1 MGGVEWDL
9 ADLYAGPEDPRL
21 EGDLAEALRLAE
33 GLDPQDL
40 LDPKGAEALFRRYE
54 EALEKA
60 YRPLNYASLYFA
72 TRTQDPV
79 AKALLDRVRN
89 RYTEVR
95 NRLLP
100 LEVALRKLPE
110 EAFQALL
117 DHPGLADLR
126 HFLERQR
133 AYAPHTLS
141 EREEELLNL
150 KGLVGRSAWSQFY
163 TEYTGRFRFRVGEKE
178 LTEMEVRALRR
189 DPDPK
194 VRREAHRELYGKL
207 LAEAPTLGAV
217 FNAVYLDY
225 LQDLR
230 LRGYRH
236 PLEPV
241 ALRDEVEVK
250 DIEALLEATRA
261 HYGLVEAYYRWKARR
276 LGGEKVPSPD
286 LLAPLTRE
294 KPQVPFEEAKAL
306 VLEAFRRFSPEVE
319 RIAREFFEKHWIDAY
334 PRPGK
339 RGGAFCS
346 GGLPSTHPYVLLNH
360 TDDLDAAHTLAHELG
375 HGVHFYLARKQRLLN
390 FGASTPLAET
400 ASVFAEILLD
410 DLLLERLSQEEK
422 TLLLAERVEDAVNT
436 LFRQVMYT
444 FFERRSLEARKEA
457 ALSPEAFHR
466 IWQEEQEGLYGEAV
480 AWTELDQAA
489 WAGIPHFVHY
499 RFYTYSYAL
508 GYLVVLALYGKYRE
522 EGEAFVPKYLGIL
535 EAGESASPK
544 EILARAGVD
553 LGSEAFFRYG
563 FGVLE
568 SWLKALP

>member
-1 MGGVEWDL
+1 MGGMEWDL
-9 ADLYAGPEDPRL
+9 SDLYAGPEDPAL
-21 EGDLAEALRLAE
+21 EADLAEAFRLASDLNPE
-33 GLDPQDL
+33 GL
-40 LDPKGAEALFRRYE
+40 LDSQGAESLFRRYE
-54 EALEKA
+54 MALEKA
-60 YRPLNYASLYFA
+60 YKPLNYASLYFA
-72 TRTQDPV
+72 TRTQDPS

-100 LEVALRKLPE
+100 LEVALRRLSE

-117 DHPGLADLR
+117 NHPGLADLR
-126 HFLERQR
+126 HFLQRQR

-163 TEYTGRFRFRVGEKE
+163 TEYTGRFRFRVGERE

-189 DPDPK
+189 DPDPG

-207 LAEAPTLGAV
+207 LAEAPTLSAV

-225 LQDLR
+225 IQDLR
-230 LRGYRH
+230 LRNFAH

-241 ALRDEVEVK
+241 ALRDEVGVK
-250 DIEALLEATRA
+250 DIEALLEATQA
-261 HYGLVEAYYRWKARR
+261 HYPLVEAYYRWKARR
-276 LGGEKVPSPD
+276 LGQEKVPSPD
-286 LLAPLTRE
+286 LLAPLGE
-294 KPQVPFEEAKAL
+294 KPKIPFAEAKDL
-306 VLEAFRRFSPEVE
+306 VLTAFRRFSPEVAG
-319 RIAREFFEKHWIDAY
+319 IAQEFFAKRWIDVY

-410 DLLLERLSQEEK
+410 DLLLERLSGEER
-422 TLLLAERVEDAVNT
+422 TLLLAERVEDAINT

-444 FFERRSLEARKEA
+444 LFERRSLEARQEA
-457 ALSPEAFHR
+457 ALSPEAFHG
-466 IWQEEQEGLYGEAV
+466 IWQEEQARLYGDAV

-508 GYLVVLALYGKYRE
+508 GYLVVLALYGKYQE
-522 EGEAFVPKYLGIL
+522 EGRAFVPKYLGIL
-535 EAGESASPK
+535 EAGEGQSPQ
-544 EILARAGVD
+544 EILAKAGVD
-553 LGSEAFFRYG
+553 LASEAFFRYG

>member
-1 MGGVEWDL
+1 MEWDL
-9 ADLYAGPEDPRL
+9 SDLYLSPEDPNL
-21 EGDLAEALRLAE
+21 ERDLAEALNLASS
-33 GLDPQDL
+33 
-40 LDPKGAEALFRRYE
+40 LDPKDLLHPSRAEGLFRRYE

-60 YRPLNYASLYFA
+60 YKPLNYASLYFA

-95 NRLLP
+95 NRLVP

-117 DHPGLADLR
+117 EHPGLADLR
-126 HFLERQR
+126 HFLQRQR

-163 TEYTGRFRFRVGEKE
+163 TEYTGRFRFRVGERE

-207 LAEAPTLGAV
+207 MAEAPTLSAV
-217 FNAVYLDY
+217 FNAVFLDY

-261 HYGLVEAYYRWKARR
+261 HYRLVEAYYRWKARR
-276 LGGEKVPSPD
+276 LGLEKTPSPD
-286 LLAPLTRE
+286 LLAPLAKE
-294 KPQVPFEEAKAL
+294 KPKVPFEEAQDL
-306 VLEAFRRFSPEVE
+306 VLTAFHRFSPEVG
-319 RIAREFFEKHWIDAY
+319 RIAREFFEKRWIDAY

-410 DLLLERLSQEEK
+410 DLLLERLSPEER
-422 TLLLAERVEDAVNT
+422 TLLLAERVEDAIGT

-444 FFERRSLEARKEA
+444 FFERRSLEARREA
-457 ALSPEAFHR
+457 ALSPEAFHG
-466 IWQEEQEGLYGEAV
+466 IWQEEQGRLYGDAV
-480 AWTELDQAA
+480 DWTELDQAA

-508 GYLVVLALYGKYRE
+508 GYLVVLALYGKYQE
-522 EGEAFVPKYLGIL
+522 EGKAFVPKYLGIL
-535 EAGESASPK
+535 EAGESQSPK
-544 EILARAGVD
+544 EILAQAGVD
-553 LGSEAFFRYG
+553 LASEAFFQYG

>member
-1 MGGVEWDL
+1 MEWDL
-9 ADLYAGPEDPRL
+9 SDLYLSPEDPNL
-21 EGDLAEALRLAE
+21 ERDLAEALNLAS
-33 GLDPQDL
+33 GLDPKDL
-40 LDPKGAEALFRRYE
+40 LHPSRAEGLFRRYE

-60 YRPLNYASLYFA
+60 YKPLNYASLYFA

-95 NRLLP
+95 NRLVP

-117 DHPGLADLR
+117 EHPGLADLR
-126 HFLERQR
+126 HFLQRQR

-163 TEYTGRFRFRVGEKE
+163 TEYTGRFRFRVGERE

-207 LAEAPTLGAV
+207 MAEAPTLSAV
-217 FNAVYLDY
+217 FNAVFLDY

-261 HYGLVEAYYRWKARR
+261 HYPLVEAYYRWKARR
-276 LGGEKVPSPD
+276 LGLEKTPSPD
-286 LLAPLTRE
+286 LLAPLAKE
-294 KPQVPFEEAKAL
+294 KPKVPFEEAQDL
-306 VLEAFRRFSPEVE
+306 VLTAFHRFSPEVG
-319 RIAREFFEKHWIDAY
+319 RIAREFFEKRWIDAY

-410 DLLLERLSQEEK
+410 DLLLERLSPEER
-422 TLLLAERVEDAVNT
+422 TLLLAERVEDAIGT

-444 FFERRSLEARKEA
+444 FFERRSLEARREA
-457 ALSPEAFHR
+457 ALSPEAFHG
-466 IWQEEQEGLYGEAV
+466 IWQEEQGRLYGDAV
-480 AWTELDQAA
+480 DWTELDQAA

-508 GYLVVLALYGKYRE
+508 GYLVVLALYGKYQE
-522 EGEAFVPKYLGIL
+522 EGKAFVPKYLGIL
-535 EAGESASPK
+535 EAGESQSPK
-544 EILARAGVD
+544 EILAQAGVD
-553 LGSEAFFRYG
+553 LASEAFFQYG

-568 SWLKALP
+568 SWLKALL

>member
-1 MGGVEWDL
+1 MEWEL
-9 ADLYAGPEDPRL
+9 SDLYAGPEDPRL
-21 EGDLAEALRLAE
+21 EGDLTEALNLAE
-33 GLDPQDL
+33 GLDPKDL
-40 LDPKGAEALFRRYE
+40 LDPKRAEALFRRYE

-60 YRPLNYASLYFA
+60 YKPLNYASLFFA
-72 TRTQDPV
+72 TRTQDPA

-95 NRLLP
+95 NRLVP

-117 DHPGLADLR
+117 AEPDLADLR

-163 TEYTGRFRFRVGEKE
+163 TEYTGRFRFPVGGKE

-189 DPDPK
+189 DPDPE
-194 VRREAHRELYGKL
+194 VRREAHRVLYGKL
-207 LAEAPTLGAV
+207 LAEAPTLSAV

-241 ALRDEVEVK
+241 ALRDEVEVR

-276 LGGEKVPSPD
+276 LGQEKVASPD
-286 LLAPLTRE
+286 LLAPLSRE
-294 KPQVPFEEAKAL
+294 KPKVPFAEAKAL
-306 VLEAFRRFSPEVE
+306 VLEAFRRFSPQVE
-319 RIAREFFEKHWIDAY
+319 EIAREFFERRWIDVY

-375 HGVHFYLARKQRLLN
+375 HGVHFYLARRQRLLN

-410 DLLLERLSQEEK
+410 DLLLEKLPEEQK

-457 ALSPEAFHR
+457 ALSPEAFHG
-466 IWQEEQEGLYGEAV
+466 IWQEEQVRLYGEAV
-480 AWTELDQAA
+480 EWTELDQAA

-522 EGEAFVPKYLGIL
+522 EGEAFVPKYLEVL
-535 EAGESASPK
+535 EAGESQSPK
-544 EILARAGVD
+544 EILAKAGVD
-553 LGSEAFFRYG
+553 LASEAFFRYG

>member
-1 MGGVEWDL
+1 MEWDL
-9 ADLYAGPEDPRL
+9 SDLYLSPEDPNL
-21 EGDLAEALRLAE
+21 ERDLAEALNLASS
-33 GLDPQDL
+33 
-40 LDPKGAEALFRRYE
+40 LDPKDLLHPSRAEGLFRRYE

-60 YRPLNYASLYFA
+60 YKPLNYASLYFA

-95 NRLLP
+95 NRLVP

-117 DHPGLADLR
+117 EHPGLADLR
-126 HFLERQR
+126 HFLQRQR

-163 TEYTGRFRFRVGEKE
+163 TEYTGRFRFRVGERE

-207 LAEAPTLGAV
+207 MAEAPTLSAV
-217 FNAVYLDY
+217 FNAVFLDY

-261 HYGLVEAYYRWKARR
+261 HYPLVEAYYRWKARR
-276 LGGEKVPSPD
+276 LGQEKVPSQD
-286 LLAPLTRE
+286 LLAPLGK
-294 KPQVPFEEAKAL
+294 KPKIPFEEAKDL
-306 VLEAFRRFSPEVE
+306 VLTAFHRFSPEVG
-319 RIAREFFEKHWIDAY
+319 RIAREFFEKRWIDVY

-410 DLLLERLSQEEK
+410 DLLLERLSPEER
-422 TLLLAERVEDAVNT
+422 TLLLAERVEDAINT

-444 FFERRSLEARKEA
+444 CFERRSLEARREA
-457 ALSPEAFHR
+457 ALSPEAFHG
-466 IWQEEQEGLYGEAV
+466 IWQEEQGRLYGDAV
-480 AWTELDQAA
+480 EWTELDQAA

-508 GYLVVLALYGKYRE
+508 GYLVVLALYGKYQE
-522 EGEAFVPKYLGIL
+522 EGKAFVPKYLGIL
-535 EAGESASPK
+535 EAGESQSPK
-544 EILARAGVD
+544 EILAQAGVD
-553 LGSEAFFRYG
+553 LASEAFFQYG

-568 SWLKALP
+568 SWLKALL

>member
-1 MGGVEWDL
+1 MEWDL
-9 ADLYAGPEDPRL
+9 SDLYLSPEDPNL
-21 EGDLAEALRLAE
+21 ERDLAEALNLASS
-33 GLDPQDL
+33 
-40 LDPKGAEALFRRYE
+40 LDPKDLLHPSQAEGLFRRYE

-60 YRPLNYASLYFA
+60 YKPLSYASLYFA

-95 NRLLP
+95 NRLVP

-117 DHPGLADLR
+117 EHPGLADLR
-126 HFLERQR
+126 HFLQRQR
-133 AYAPHTLS
+133 AFAPHTLS

-163 TEYTGRFRFRVGEKE
+163 TEYTGRFRFRVGERE

-207 LAEAPTLGAV
+207 MAEAPTLSAV
-217 FNAVYLDY
+217 FNAVFLDY

-261 HYGLVEAYYRWKARR
+261 HYPLVEAYYRWKARR
-276 LGGEKVPSPD
+276 LGLEKTPSPD
-286 LLAPLTRE
+286 LLAPLARE
-294 KPQVPFEEAKAL
+294 KPKVPFEEAQDL
-306 VLEAFRRFSPEVE
+306 VLTAFHRFSPELG
-319 RIAREFFEKHWIDAY
+319 RIAREFFEKRWIDVY

-410 DLLLERLSQEEK
+410 DLLLERLSPEER
-422 TLLLAERVEDAVNT
+422 TLLLAERVEDAIGT

-444 FFERRSLEARKEA
+444 FFERRSLEARREA
-457 ALSPEAFHR
+457 ALSPEAFHG
-466 IWQEEQEGLYGEAV
+466 IWQEEQGRLYGDAV
-480 AWTELDQAA
+480 EWTELDQAA
-489 WAGIPHFVHY
+489 WAGIPHFVHF

-508 GYLVVLALYGKYRE
+508 GYLVVLALYGKYQE
-522 EGEAFVPKYLGIL
+522 EGKAFVPKYLGIL
-535 EAGESASPK
+535 EAGESQSPK
-544 EILARAGVD
+544 EILAQAGVD
-553 LGSEAFFRYG
+553 LASEAFFRYG

-568 SWLKALP
+568 TWLKALP

>member
-1 MGGVEWDL
+1 MEWDL
-9 ADLYAGPEDPRL
+9 SDLYLSPEDPNL
-21 EGDLAEALRLAE
+21 ERDLAEALNLASS
-33 GLDPQDL
+33 
-40 LDPKGAEALFRRYE
+40 LDPKDLLHPSRAEGLFRRYE

-60 YRPLNYASLYFA
+60 YKPLNYASLYFA

-95 NRLLP
+95 NRLVP

-117 DHPGLADLR
+117 EHPGLADLR
-126 HFLERQR
+126 HFLQGQR
-133 AYAPHTLS
+133 AFAPHTLS

-163 TEYTGRFRFRVGEKE
+163 TEYTGRFRFRVGERE

-207 LAEAPTLGAV
+207 MAEAPTLSAV
-217 FNAVYLDY
+217 FNAVFLDY

-261 HYGLVEAYYRWKARR
+261 HYPLVEAYYRWKARR
-276 LGGEKVPSPD
+276 LGLEKTPSPD
-286 LLAPLTRE
+286 LLAPLAKE
-294 KPQVPFEEAKAL
+294 KPKVPFEEAQDL
-306 VLEAFRRFSPEVE
+306 VLTAFHRFSPEVG
-319 RIAREFFEKHWIDAY
+319 RIAREFFEKRWIDAY

-410 DLLLERLSQEEK
+410 DLLLERLSPEER
-422 TLLLAERVEDAVNT
+422 TLLLAERVEDAIGT

-444 FFERRSLEARKEA
+444 FFERRSLEARKEG
-457 ALSPEAFHR
+457 ALSPEAFHG
-466 IWQEEQEGLYGEAV
+466 IWQEEQGRLYGDAV
-480 AWTELDQAA
+480 DWTELDQAA

-508 GYLVVLALYGKYRE
+508 GYLVVLALYGKYQE
-522 EGEAFVPKYLGIL
+522 EGKAFVPKYLGIL
-535 EAGESASPK
+535 EAGESQSPK
-544 EILARAGVD
+544 EILAQAGID
-553 LGSEAFFRYG
+553 LASEAFFQYG

>member
-1 MGGVEWDL
+1 MEWDL
-9 ADLYAGPEDPRL
+9 SDLYAGPEDPRIAEDL
-21 EGDLAEALRLAE
+21 EAALTLAQGLNPEDLH
-33 GLDPQDL
+33 DPSRAAVL
-40 LDPKGAEALFRRYE
+40 LGRYE

-60 YRPLNYASLYFA
+60 YKPLNYASLYFA
-72 TRTQDPV
+72 TRTQDPT

-110 EAFQALL
+110 EVFQALL
-117 DHPGLADLR
+117 RHPGLADLR
-126 HFLERQR
+126 HFLQRQR

-163 TEYTGRFRFRVGEKE
+163 TEYTGRFRFRVGERE

-189 DPDPK
+189 DPDPE
-194 VRREAHRELYGKL
+194 VRREAHRALYGKL
-207 LAEAPTLGAV
+207 IAEAPTLSAV

-241 ALRDEVEVK
+241 ALRDEVEVG

-261 HYGLVEAYYRWKARR
+261 HYPLVEAYYRWKAKR
-276 LGGEKVPSPD
+276 LGEERVASPD
-286 LLAPLTRE
+286 LLAPLGRE
-294 KPQVPFEEAKAL
+294 KPKVPFEEAKAL
-306 VLEAFRRFSPEVE
+306 VLEAFHRFSPRVAA
-319 RIAREFFEKHWIDAY
+319 IAREFFERRWMDVY

-375 HGVHFYLARKQRLLN
+375 HGVHFYLARRQRLLN

-410 DLLLERLSQEEK
+410 DLLLERLSPEEK

-444 FFERRSLEARKEA
+444 FFERRSLEARREA
-457 ALSPEAFHR
+457 ALSPEAFHG
-466 IWQEEQEGLYGEAV
+466 IWQEEQERLYGDAV

-522 EGEAFVPKYLGIL
+522 EGEAFVPKYLEVL

-544 EILARAGVD
+544 EILAKAGVD
-553 LGSEAFFRYG
+553 LASEAFFGYG

>member
-1 MGGVEWDL
+1 MEWDL
-9 ADLYAGPEDPRL
+9 SDLYAGPEDVAL
-21 EGDLAEALRLAE
+21 EEDLEAALALAE
-33 GLDPQDL
+33 GLNPEDL
-40 LDPKGAEALFRRYE
+40 LLPEKAQDLFRRYE
-54 EALEKA
+54 AAMEKA
-60 YRPLNYASLYFA
+60 YKPLNFASLYFA
-72 TRTQDPV
+72 TRTQDPT

-89 RYTEVR
+89 RFTEVR
-95 NRLLP
+95 NRLVP
-100 LEVALRKLPE
+100 LEVALRRLPE
-110 EAFQALL
+110 EAFQTLL
-117 DHPGLADLR
+117 THPSLADLR
-126 HFLERQR
+126 HFLERER

-163 TEYTGRFRFRVGEKE
+163 TEYTGRFRFRVKGRE

-189 DPDPK
+189 DPDPE

-207 LAEAPTLGAV
+207 MAEAPTLSAV

-225 LQDLR
+225 LQDLK

-241 ALRDEVEVK
+241 ALRDEVEVR
-250 DIEALLEATRA
+250 DIEALLAATEA
-261 HYGLVEAYYRWKARR
+261 HYSLVERYYRWKAQQ
-276 LGGEKVPSPD
+276 LGQEKTPSQD
-286 LLAPLTRE
+286 LLAPLGK
-294 KPQVPFEEAKAL
+294 KPKVPFAEAKAL

-319 RIAREFFEKHWIDAY
+319 AIAREFFERRWIDVY

-360 TDDLDAAHTLAHELG
+360 TDDLDSAHTLAHELG

-400 ASVFAEILLD
+400 ASVFAELLLD
-410 DLLLERLSQEEK
+410 DLLMERLSGEER
-422 TLLLAERVEDAVNT
+422 TLLLAERVEDAINT

-444 FFERRSLEARKEA
+444 FFEQKSLLARQEA
-457 ALSPEAFHR
+457 ALSPEAFHGF
-466 IWQEEQEGLYGEAV
+466 WQKEQERLYGEAV

-508 GYLVVLALYGKYRE
+508 GYLVVLALYGRYQE
-522 EGEAFVPKYLGIL
+522 EGEAFVPKYLEVL
-535 EAGESASPK
+535 KAGESASPK
-544 EILARAGVD
+544 EILRQAGVE
-553 LGSEAFFRYG
+553 LASEDFFRYG

-568 SWLKALP
+568 AWLKALP

>member
-1 MGGVEWDL
+1 MEWDL
-9 ADLYAGPEDPRL
+9 SDLYLSPEDPNL
-21 EGDLAEALRLAE
+21 ERDLAEALNLASS
-33 GLDPQDL
+33 
-40 LDPKGAEALFRRYE
+40 LDPKDLLHPSRAEGLFRRYE

-60 YRPLNYASLYFA
+60 YKPLNYASLYFA

-95 NRLLP
+95 NRLVP

-117 DHPGLADLR
+117 EHPGLADLR
-126 HFLERQR
+126 HFLQRQR

-163 TEYTGRFRFRVGEKE
+163 TEYTGRFRFRVGERE

-207 LAEAPTLGAV
+207 MAEAPTLSAV
-217 FNAVYLDY
+217 FNAVFLDY

-261 HYGLVEAYYRWKARR
+261 HYPLVEAYYRWKARR
-276 LGGEKVPSPD
+276 LGLEKTPSPD
-286 LLAPLTRE
+286 LLAPLAKE
-294 KPQVPFEEAKAL
+294 KPKVPFEEAQDL
-306 VLEAFRRFSPEVE
+306 VLTAFHRFSPEVG
-319 RIAREFFEKHWIDAY
+319 RIAREFFEKRWIDAY

-410 DLLLERLSQEEK
+410 DLLLERLSPEER
-422 TLLLAERVEDAVNT
+422 TLLLAERVEDAINT
-436 LFRQVMYT
+436 LFRQVMYI
-444 FFERRSLEARKEA
+444 FFERRSLEARREA
-457 ALSPEAFHR
+457 ALSPEAFHG
-466 IWQEEQEGLYGEAV
+466 IWQEEQGRLYGDAV
-480 AWTELDQAA
+480 DWTELDQAA

-508 GYLVVLALYGKYRE
+508 GYLVVLALYGKYQE
-522 EGEAFVPKYLGIL
+522 EGKAFVPKYLGIL
-535 EAGESASPK
+535 EAGESQSPK
-544 EILARAGVD
+544 EILAQAGVD
-553 LGSEAFFRYG
+553 LASEAFFQYG

>member
-1 MGGVEWDL
+1 MEWDL
-9 ADLYAGPEDPRL
+9 SDLYRGPEDPRL
-21 EGDLAEALRLAE
+21 WEDLEAALALSGQLDPKALEDPNQAEALL
-33 GLDPQDL
+33 
-40 LDPKGAEALFRRYE
+40 RRYE

-72 TRTQDPV
+72 TRTQDPT
-79 AKALLDRVRN
+79 AKALLDRVRT

-95 NRLLP
+95 NRLVP
-100 LEVALRKLPE
+100 LEVALRRLPE
-110 EAFQALL
+110 EAFGRLL
-117 DHPGLADLR
+117 EYPGLSDLR

-163 TEYTGRFRFRVGEKE
+163 TEYTGRFRFLVGGRER
-178 LTEMEVRALRR
+178 TEMEVRALRR
-189 DPDPK
+189 DPDPAL
-194 VRREAHRELYGKL
+194 RREAHRALYGKL
-207 LAEAPTLGAV
+207 LEEAPTLGAV

-250 DIEALLEATRA
+250 DIEALLEATQA
-261 HYGLVEAYYRWKARR
+261 HYPLVERYYLWKAGR
-276 LGGEKVPSPD
+276 LGQEKTPSED
-286 LLAPLTRE
+286 LLAPLGP
-294 KPQVPFEEAKAL
+294 KPKVPFEEAKAM
-306 VLEAFRRFSPEVE
+306 VLEAFRRFSPEMAA
-319 RIAREFFEKHWIDAY
+319 IAAKFFQGRWIDVY

-360 TDDLDAAHTLAHELG
+360 TDDLDSAHTLAHELG

-410 DLLLERLSQEEK
+410 DLLLERMSGEER
-422 TLLLAERVEDAVNT
+422 TLLLAERVEDAINT

-444 FFERRSLEARKEA
+444 FFERGSLEARREA
-457 ALSPEAFHR
+457 ALAPEDFHR
-466 IWQEEQEGLYGEAV
+466 LWQEEQERLYGESV
-480 AWTELDQAA
+480 AWTELDRSA

-508 GYLVVLALYGKYRE
+508 GYLVVLALYGRYRE
-522 EGEAFVPKYLGIL
+522 EGESFVPKYLEVL
-535 EAGESASPK
+535 EAGESLGPK
-544 EILARAGVD
+544 EILAQAGVE

-568 SWLKALP
+568 DWLKALP

>member
-1 MGGVEWDL
+1 MEWDL
-9 ADLYAGPEDPRL
+9 SDLYLSPEDPNL
-21 EGDLAEALRLAE
+21 ERDLAEALNLASS
-33 GLDPQDL
+33 
-40 LDPKGAEALFRRYE
+40 LDPKDLLHPSRAEGLFRRYE

-60 YRPLNYASLYFA
+60 YKPLNYASLYFA

-95 NRLLP
+95 NRLVP

-117 DHPGLADLR
+117 EHPGLADLR
-126 HFLERQR
+126 HFLQGQR
-133 AYAPHTLS
+133 AFAPHTLS

-163 TEYTGRFRFRVGEKE
+163 TEYTGRFRFRVGERE

-207 LAEAPTLGAV
+207 MAEAPTLSAV
-217 FNAVYLDY
+217 FNAVFLDY

-261 HYGLVEAYYRWKARR
+261 HYPLVEAYYRWKARR
-276 LGGEKVPSPD
+276 LGQEKVPSQD
-286 LLAPLTRE
+286 LLAPLAKE
-294 KPQVPFEEAKAL
+294 KPKVLFEEAKDL
-306 VLEAFRRFSPEVE
+306 VLTAFGNFSPVVE
-319 RIAREFFEKHWIDAY
+319 RIAREFFEKRWIDVY

-410 DLLLERLSQEEK
+410 DLLLERLSPEER
-422 TLLLAERVEDAVNT
+422 TLLLAERVEDAINT

-444 FFERRSLEARKEA
+444 FFERRSLEARREA
-457 ALSPEAFHR
+457 ALSPEAFHG
-466 IWQEEQEGLYGEAV
+466 IWQEEQGRLYGDAV
-480 AWTELDQAA
+480 EWTELDQAA

-508 GYLVVLALYGKYRE
+508 GYLVVLALYGKYQE
-522 EGEAFVPKYLGIL
+522 EGKAFVPKYLGIL
-535 EAGESASPK
+535 EAGESQSPK
-544 EILARAGVD
+544 EILAQAGID
-553 LGSEAFFRYG
+553 LASEAFFQYG

>member
-1 MGGVEWDL
+1 MEWDL
-9 ADLYAGPEDPRL
+9 SDLYLSPEDPNL
-21 EGDLAEALRLAE
+21 ERDLAEALNLASS
-33 GLDPQDL
+33 
-40 LDPKGAEALFRRYE
+40 LDPKDLLHPSRAEGLFRRYE

-60 YRPLNYASLYFA
+60 YKPLNYASLYFA

-95 NRLLP
+95 NRLVP

-117 DHPGLADLR
+117 EHPSLADLR
-126 HFLERQR
+126 HFLQGQR
-133 AYAPHTLS
+133 AFAPHTLS

-163 TEYTGRFRFRVGEKE
+163 TEYTGRFRFRVGERE

-207 LAEAPTLGAV
+207 MAEAPTLSAV
-217 FNAVYLDY
+217 FNAVFLDY

-261 HYGLVEAYYRWKARR
+261 HYPLVEAYYRWKARR
-276 LGGEKVPSPD
+276 LGLEKTPSPD
-286 LLAPLTRE
+286 LLAPLAKE
-294 KPQVPFEEAKAL
+294 KPKVPFEEAQDL
-306 VLEAFRRFSPEVE
+306 VLTAFHRFSPEVG
-319 RIAREFFEKHWIDAY
+319 RIAREFFEKRWIDVY

-410 DLLLERLSQEEK
+410 DLLLERLSPEER
-422 TLLLAERVEDAVNT
+422 TLLLAERVEDAIGT

-444 FFERRSLEARKEA
+444 FFERRSLEARREA
-457 ALSPEAFHR
+457 ALSPEAFHG
-466 IWQEEQEGLYGEAV
+466 IWQEEQGRLYGDAV
-480 AWTELDQAA
+480 EWTELDQAA

-508 GYLVVLALYGKYRE
+508 GYLVVLALYGKYQE
-522 EGEAFVPKYLGIL
+522 EGKAFVPKYLGIL
-535 EAGESASPK
+535 EAGESQSPK
-544 EILARAGVD
+544 EILAQAGVD
-553 LGSEAFFRYG
+553 LASEAFFQYG

-568 SWLKALP
+568 SWLKALL

>member
-1 MGGVEWDL
+1 MEWDL
-9 ADLYAGPEDPRL
+9 SDLYLSPEDPNL
-21 EGDLAEALRLAE
+21 ERDLAEALNLASS
-33 GLDPQDL
+33 
-40 LDPKGAEALFRRYE
+40 LDPKDLLHPSRAEGLFRRYE

-60 YRPLNYASLYFA
+60 YKPLNYASLYFA

-95 NRLLP
+95 NRLVP

-117 DHPGLADLR
+117 EHPSLADLR
-126 HFLERQR
+126 HFLQRQR

-163 TEYTGRFRFRVGEKE
+163 TEYTGRFRFRVGERE

-207 LAEAPTLGAV
+207 MAEAPTLSAV
-217 FNAVYLDY
+217 FNAVFLDY

-261 HYGLVEAYYRWKARR
+261 HYPLVEAYYRWKARR
-276 LGGEKVPSPD
+276 LGLEKTPSPD
-286 LLAPLTRE
+286 LLAPLAKE
-294 KPQVPFEEAKAL
+294 KPKVPFEEAQDL
-306 VLEAFRRFSPEVE
+306 VLTAFHRFSPEVG
-319 RIAREFFEKHWIDAY
+319 RIAREFFEKRWIDAY

-410 DLLLERLSQEEK
+410 DLLLERLSPEER
-422 TLLLAERVEDAVNT
+422 TLLLAERVEDAINT

-444 FFERRSLEARKEA
+444 FFERRSLEARREA
-457 ALSPEAFHR
+457 ALSPEAFHG
-466 IWQEEQEGLYGEAV
+466 IWQEEQGRLYGDAV
-480 AWTELDQAA
+480 EWTELDQAA

-508 GYLVVLALYGKYRE
+508 GYLVVLALYGKYQE
-522 EGEAFVPKYLGIL
+522 EGKAFVPKYLGIL
-535 EAGESASPK
+535 EAGESQSPK
-544 EILARAGVD
+544 EILAQAGVD
-553 LGSEAFFRYG
+553 LASEAFFQYG

-568 SWLKALP
+568 SWLKALL

>member
-1 MGGVEWDL
+1 VEWNL
-9 ADLYAGPEDPRL
+9 ADLYAGPGDPRIEEDL
-21 EGDLAEALRLAE
+21 EAALGLAQ
-33 GLDPQDL
+33 G
-40 LDPKGAEALFRRYE
+40 LDPKGLWDPKGAQDLLNRYE
-54 EALEKA
+54 KALELA
-60 YRPLNYASLYFA
+60 YKPLNYASLYFA
-72 TRTQDPV
+72 TRTQDPE
-79 AKALLDRVRN
+79 AKALLDRVRS
-89 RYTEVR
+89 RFTEVK
-95 NRLLP
+95 NRLVP

-110 EAFQALL
+110 EAFLKLQAAL
-117 DHPGLADLR
+117 PDLR

-150 KGLVGRSAWSQFY
+150 KALVGRSAWSQFY
-163 TEYTGRFRFRVGEKE
+163 TEYTGRFRFQVGGKE

-189 DPDPK
+189 DPDPE
-194 VRREAHRELYGKL
+194 VRREAHRALYGKL
-207 LAEAPTLGAV
+207 LAEAPTLSAV

-225 LQDLR
+225 LQELR
-230 LRGYRH
+230 LRGFAH

-250 DIEALLEATRA
+250 DIEALLEATQA
-261 HYGLVEAYYRWKARR
+261 HYPLVERYYRWKAGR
-276 LGGEKVPSPD
+276 LGREKTPSQD
-286 LLAPLTRE
+286 LLAPLGR
-294 KPQVPFEEAKAL
+294 KPKVPFEEAKEL
-306 VLEAFRRFSPEVE
+306 VLAAFRRFSPEVE
-319 RIAREFFEKHWIDAY
+319 AIAREFFEKRWIDVY

-360 TDDLDAAHTLAHELG
+360 TDDLDSAHTLAHELG

-410 DLLLERLSQEEK
+410 DLLLERLSGEER

-436 LFRQVMYT
+436 LFRQVMYAL
-444 FFERRSLEARKEA
+444 FERRSLEARKEA
-457 ALSPEAFHR
+457 ALSPEAFHAL
-466 IWQEEQEGLYGEAV
+466 WEEEQRRLYGEAV
-480 AWTELDQAA
+480 DWTELDKAA

-522 EGEAFVPKYLGIL
+522 EGEAFVPKYLRIL
-535 EAGESASPK
+535 EAGESRSPK
-544 EILARAGVD
+544 EILAEAGVE

>member
-1 MGGVEWDL
+1 MEWDL
-9 ADLYAGPEDPRL
+9 SDLYLSPEDPNL
-21 EGDLAEALRLAE
+21 ERDLAEALNLASS
-33 GLDPQDL
+33 
-40 LDPKGAEALFRRYE
+40 LDPKDLLHPSRAEGLFRRYE

-60 YRPLNYASLYFA
+60 YKPLNYASLYFA

-95 NRLLP
+95 NRLVP

-117 DHPGLADLR
+117 EHPGLADLR
-126 HFLERQR
+126 HFLQRQR
-133 AYAPHTLS
+133 AFAPHTLS

-163 TEYTGRFRFRVGEKE
+163 TEYTGRFRFRVGERE

-207 LAEAPTLGAV
+207 MAEAPTLSAV
-217 FNAVYLDY
+217 FNAVFLDY

-261 HYGLVEAYYRWKARR
+261 HYPLVEAYYRWKARR
-276 LGGEKVPSPD
+276 LGLEKTPSPD
-286 LLAPLTRE
+286 LLAPLAKE
-294 KPQVPFEEAKAL
+294 KPKVPFEEAQDL
-306 VLEAFRRFSPEVE
+306 VLTAFHRFSPEVG
-319 RIAREFFEKHWIDAY
+319 RIAREFFEKRWIDAY

-410 DLLLERLSQEEK
+410 DLLLERLSPEER
-422 TLLLAERVEDAVNT
+422 TLLLAERVEDAIGT

-444 FFERRSLEARKEA
+444 FFERRSLEARREA
-457 ALSPEAFHR
+457 ALSPEAFHG
-466 IWQEEQEGLYGEAV
+466 IWQEEQGRLYGDAV
-480 AWTELDQAA
+480 DWTELDQAA

-508 GYLVVLALYGKYRE
+508 GYLVVLALYGKYQE
-522 EGEAFVPKYLGIL
+522 EGKAFVPKYLGIL
-535 EAGESASPK
+535 EAGESQSPK
-544 EILARAGVD
+544 EILAQAGVD
-553 LGSEAFFRYG
+553 LASEAFFQYG

-568 SWLKALP
+568 SWLKALL

>member
-1 MGGVEWDL
+1 MEWDL
-9 ADLYAGPEDPRL
+9 SDLYLSPEDPNL
-21 EGDLAEALRLAE
+21 ERDLAEALNLASS
-33 GLDPQDL
+33 
-40 LDPKGAEALFRRYE
+40 LDPKDLLHPSRAEGLFRRYE

-60 YRPLNYASLYFA
+60 YKPLNYASLYFA

-95 NRLLP
+95 NRLVP

-117 DHPGLADLR
+117 EHPGLADLR
-126 HFLERQR
+126 HFLQGQR
-133 AYAPHTLS
+133 AFAPHTLS

-163 TEYTGRFRFRVGEKE
+163 TEYTGRFRFRVGERE
-178 LTEMEVRALRR
+178 LTEMEVRALGR

-207 LAEAPTLGAV
+207 MAEAPTLSAV
-217 FNAVYLDY
+217 FNAVFLDY

-261 HYGLVEAYYRWKARR
+261 HYPLVEAYYRWKARR
-276 LGGEKVPSPD
+276 LGLEKTPSPD
-286 LLAPLTRE
+286 LLAPLARE
-294 KPQVPFEEAKAL
+294 KPKVPFEEAQDL
-306 VLEAFRRFSPEVE
+306 VLTAFHRFSPEVG
-319 RIAREFFEKHWIDAY
+319 RIAREFFEKRWIDVY

-410 DLLLERLSQEEK
+410 DLLLERLSPEER
-422 TLLLAERVEDAVNT
+422 TLLLAERVEDAIGT

-444 FFERRSLEARKEA
+444 FFERRSLEARREA
-457 ALSPEAFHR
+457 ALSPEAFHG
-466 IWQEEQEGLYGEAV
+466 IWQEEQGRLYGDAV
-480 AWTELDQAA
+480 DWTELDQAA

-508 GYLVVLALYGKYRE
+508 GYLVVLALYGKYQE
-522 EGEAFVPKYLGIL
+522 EGKAFVPKYLGIL
-535 EAGESASPK
+535 EAGESQSPK
-544 EILARAGVD
+544 EILAQAGVD
-553 LGSEAFFRYG
+553 LASEAFFQYG

>member
-1 MGGVEWDL
+1 
-9 ADLYAGPEDPRL
+9 
-21 EGDLAEALRLAE
+21 
-33 GLDPQDL
+33 
-40 LDPKGAEALFRRYE
+40 
-54 EALEKA
+54 
-60 YRPLNYASLYFA
+60 
-72 TRTQDPV
+72 
-79 AKALLDRVRN
+79 
-89 RYTEVR
+89 VR
-95 NRLLP
+95 NRLVP

-117 DHPGLADLR
+117 EHPGLADLR
-126 HFLERQR
+126 HFLQRQR
-133 AYAPHTLS
+133 AFAPHTLS

-163 TEYTGRFRFRVGEKE
+163 TEYTGRFRFRVGERE

-207 LAEAPTLGAV
+207 MAEAPTLSAV
-217 FNAVYLDY
+217 FNAVFLDY

-261 HYGLVEAYYRWKARR
+261 HYPLVEAYYRWKARR
-276 LGGEKVPSPD
+276 LGLEKTPSPD
-286 LLAPLTRE
+286 LLAPLAKE
-294 KPQVPFEEAKAL
+294 KPKVPFEEAQDL
-306 VLEAFRRFSPEVE
+306 VLTAFHRFSPEVG
-319 RIAREFFEKHWIDAY
+319 RIAREFFEKRWIDAY

-346 GGLPSTHPYVLLNH
+346 GGLPSTPPNVLLNH
-360 TDDLDAAHTLAHELG
+360 TAALAPAHTLAHELG
-375 HGVHFYLARKQRLLN
+375 HGVHVYLARKQRLLN

-410 DLLLERLSQEEK
+410 DLLLERLSPEER
-422 TLLLAERVEDAVNT
+422 TLLLAEKVEDAIGT

-444 FFERRSLEARKEA
+444 FFERRSLEARREA
-457 ALSPEAFHR
+457 ALSPEAFHG
-466 IWQEEQEGLYGEAV
+466 IWQEEQGRLYGDAV
-480 AWTELDQAA
+480 DWTELDQAA

-508 GYLVVLALYGKYRE
+508 GYLVVLALYGKYQE
-522 EGEAFVPKYLGIL
+522 EGKAFVPKYLGIL
-535 EAGESASPK
+535 EAGESQSPK
-544 EILARAGVD
+544 EILAQAGVD
-553 LGSEAFFRYG
+553 LASEAFFQYG

>member
-1 MGGVEWDL
+1 MEWDL
-9 ADLYAGPEDPRL
+9 SDLYLSPEDPNL
-21 EGDLAEALRLAE
+21 ERDLAEALNLASS
-33 GLDPQDL
+33 
-40 LDPKGAEALFRRYE
+40 LDPKDLLHPSRAEGLFRRYE

-60 YRPLNYASLYFA
+60 YKPLNYASLYFA

-89 RYTEVR
+89 CYTEVR
-95 NRLLP
+95 NRLVP

-117 DHPGLADLR
+117 EHPGLADLR
-126 HFLERQR
+126 HFLQGQR
-133 AYAPHTLS
+133 AFAPHTLS

-163 TEYTGRFRFRVGEKE
+163 TEYTGRFRFRVGERE

-194 VRREAHRELYGKL
+194 VRREAHRELYGKFM
-207 LAEAPTLGAV
+207 AEAPTLSAV
-217 FNAVYLDY
+217 FNAVFLDY

-261 HYGLVEAYYRWKARR
+261 HYPLVEAYYRWKARR
-276 LGGEKVPSPD
+276 LGLEKTPSPD
-286 LLAPLTRE
+286 LLAPLAKE
-294 KPQVPFEEAKAL
+294 KPKVPFEEAQDL
-306 VLEAFRRFSPEVE
+306 VLTAFHRFSPEVG
-319 RIAREFFEKHWIDAY
+319 RIAREFFEKRWIDVY

-410 DLLLERLSQEEK
+410 DLLLERLSPEER
-422 TLLLAERVEDAVNT
+422 TLLLAERVEDAINT

-444 FFERRSLEARKEA
+444 FFERRSLEARREA
-457 ALSPEAFHR
+457 ALSPEAFHG
-466 IWQEEQEGLYGEAV
+466 IWQEEQGRLYGDAV
-480 AWTELDQAA
+480 EWTELDQAA

-508 GYLVVLALYGKYRE
+508 GYLVVLALYGKYQE
-522 EGEAFVPKYLGIL
+522 EGKAFVPKYLGIL
-535 EAGESASPK
+535 EAGESQSPK
-544 EILARAGVD
+544 EILAQAGVD
-553 LGSEAFFRYG
+553 LASEAFFQYG

-568 SWLKALP
+568 SWLKALL

>member
-1 MGGVEWDL
+1 MEWDL
-9 ADLYAGPEDPRL
+9 PDLYRGPEDPRL
-21 EGDLAEALRLAE
+21 WEDLEAALALSGQLDPKALEDPNQAEALL
-33 GLDPQDL
+33 
-40 LDPKGAEALFRRYE
+40 RRYE

-72 TRTQDPV
+72 TRTQDPT
-79 AKALLDRVRN
+79 AKALLDRVRT

-95 NRLLP
+95 NRLVP
-100 LEVALRKLPE
+100 LEVALRRLPE
-110 EAFQALL
+110 EAFQRLL
-117 DHPGLADLR
+117 DYPGLSDLR

-163 TEYTGRFRFRVGEKE
+163 TEYTGRFRFLVGGKE
-178 LTEMEVRALRR
+178 RTEMEVRALRR
-189 DPDPK
+189 DPDPAL
-194 VRREAHRELYGKL
+194 RREAHRALYGKL
-207 LAEAPTLGAV
+207 LEEAPTLGAV

-250 DIEALLEATRA
+250 DIEALLEATQA
-261 HYGLVEAYYRWKARR
+261 HYPLVERYYLWKAGR
-276 LGGEKVPSPD
+276 LGREKTPSED
-286 LLAPLTRE
+286 LLAPLGP
-294 KPQVPFEEAKAL
+294 KPKVPFEEAKAM
-306 VLEAFRRFSPEVE
+306 VLEAFHRFSPEMAA
-319 RIAREFFEKHWIDAY
+319 IAEKFFQGRWIDVY

-360 TDDLDAAHTLAHELG
+360 TDDLDSAHTLAHELG

-410 DLLLERLSQEEK
+410 DLLLEKMSGEER
-422 TLLLAERVEDAVNT
+422 TFLLAERVEDAINT

-444 FFERRSLEARKEA
+444 FFEQKSLEARREA
-457 ALSPEAFHR
+457 ALAPEDFHR
-466 IWQEEQEGLYGEAV
+466 LWQEEQERLYGESV
-480 AWTELDQAA
+480 AWTELDRSA

-508 GYLVVLALYGKYRE
+508 GYLVVLALYGRYRE
-522 EGEAFVPKYLGIL
+522 EGESFVPKYLEVL
-535 EAGESASPK
+535 EAGESLGPK
-544 EILARAGVD
+544 EILAQAGVE

-568 SWLKALP
+568 DWLKALP

>member
-1 MGGVEWDL
+1 MEWDL
-9 ADLYAGPEDPRL
+9 SDLYAGPQDPRL
-21 EGDLAEALRLAE
+21 EADLEEALRLTETLSPEALGQPE
-33 GLDPQDL
+33 E
-40 LDPKGAEALFRRYE
+40 AEALFRRYE
-54 EALEKA
+54 LALEKA
-60 YRPLNYASLYFA
+60 YKPLNYASLYFA
-72 TRTQDPV
+72 TRTQDPE

-95 NRLLP
+95 NRLVP

-110 EAFQALL
+110 AAFQALL
-117 DHPGLADLR
+117 EGPELADLR
-126 HFLERQR
+126 HFLLRQR

-163 TEYTGRFRFRVGEKE
+163 TEYTGRFRFQVGGRE

-189 DPDPK
+189 DPDPA

-207 LAEAPTLGAV
+207 MAEAPTLASV

-241 ALRDEVEVK
+241 ALRDEVEVR
-250 DIEALLEATRA
+250 DIEALLEATRE
-261 HYGLVEAYYRWKARR
+261 HYPLVEAYYRWKARR
-276 LGGEKVPSPD
+276 LGLPQVPSQD
-286 LLAPLTRE
+286 LLAPLRRE
-294 KPQVPFEEAKAL
+294 KPKVPFEEAREL
-306 VLEAFRRFSPEVE
+306 VLTAFRRFSPRVE
-319 RIAREFFEKHWIDAY
+319 AIAREFFGRRWLDVY

-346 GGLPSTHPYVLLNH
+346 GGLPSTHPYILLNH

-410 DLLLERLSQEEK
+410 DLLMERLSVEEK
-422 TLLLAERVEDAVNT
+422 ALLLAERVEDAINT

-444 FFERRSLEARKEA
+444 FFERRSLEARREA
-457 ALSPEAFHR
+457 ALSPEAFHGL
-466 IWQEEQEGLYGEAV
+466 WQEEQAALYGDAV
-480 AWTELDQAA
+480 AWTELDRAA

-508 GYLVVLALYGKYRE
+508 GYLVVLALYGRYRE
-522 EGEAFVPKYLGIL
+522 EGEAFVPKYLEVL
-535 EAGESASPK
+535 EAGESSSPK
-544 EILARAGVD
+544 EILARAGVE

-563 FGVLE
+563 FGVIR
-568 SWLKALP
+568 SWLEALP

>member
-1 MGGVEWDL
+1 MEWDL
-9 ADLYAGPEDPRL
+9 SDLYGGPEDSRL
-21 EGDLAEALRLAE
+21 WEDLEAALALAGE
-33 GLDPQDL
+33 
-40 LDPKGAEALFRRYE
+40 LDPKDLEDPLRAEALFRRYE

-60 YRPLNYASLYFA
+60 YKPLNYASLYFA
-72 TRTQDPV
+72 TRTQDPT
-79 AKALLDRVRN
+79 AKALLDRVRS

-95 NRLLP
+95 NRLVP

-110 EAFQALL
+110 EAFRRLL
-117 DHPGLADLR
+117 EYEGLSDLR

-163 TEYTGRFRFRVGEKE
+163 TEYTGRFRFLVGGKE
-178 LTEMEVRALRR
+178 RTEMEVRALRR
-189 DPDPK
+189 DPDPAL
-194 VRREAHRELYGKL
+194 RREAHRALYGKL
-207 LAEAPTLGAV
+207 LEEAPTLASV

-250 DIEALLEATRA
+250 DIEALLEATEA
-261 HYGLVEAYYRWKARR
+261 HYPLVERYYLWKAKR
-276 LGGEKVPSPD
+276 LGQAKTPSED
-286 LLAPLTRE
+286 LLAPLGE
-294 KPQVPFEEAKAL
+294 KPKVPFEEARAL
-306 VLEAFRRFSPEVE
+306 VLEAFRRFSPEMAAIAE
-319 RIAREFFEKHWIDAY
+319 RFFEGRWIDVY

-360 TDDLDAAHTLAHELG
+360 TDDLDSAHTLAHELG

-410 DLLLERLSQEEK
+410 DLLLERLPEEER
-422 TLLLAERVEDAVNT
+422 TLLLAERVEDAIGT

-457 ALSPEAFHR
+457 ALAPEEFHR
-466 IWQEEQEGLYGEAV
+466 LWQEEQARLYGAGV
-480 AWTELDQAA
+480 AWTELDRSA

-508 GYLVVLALYGKYRE
+508 GYLVVLALYGRYRE
-522 EGEAFVPKYLGIL
+522 EGAAFVPKYLKVL
-535 EAGESASPK
+535 EAGESLGPK
-544 EILARAGVD
+544 EILAQAGVE

-568 SWLKALP
+568 AWLKALP

>member
-1 MGGVEWDL
+1 MEWDL
-9 ADLYAGPEDPRL
+9 SDLYLSPEDPNL
-21 EGDLAEALRLAE
+21 ERDLAEALNLASS
-33 GLDPQDL
+33 
-40 LDPKGAEALFRRYE
+40 LDPKDLLHPSRAEGLFRRYE

-60 YRPLNYASLYFA
+60 YKPLNYASLYFA

-79 AKALLDRVRN
+79 AKALLDRARN

-95 NRLLP
+95 NRLVP

-117 DHPGLADLR
+117 EHPGLADLR
-126 HFLERQR
+126 HFLQGQR
-133 AYAPHTLS
+133 AFAPHTLS

-163 TEYTGRFRFRVGEKE
+163 TEYTGRFRFRVGERE

-207 LAEAPTLGAV
+207 MAEAPTLSAV
-217 FNAVYLDY
+217 FNAVFLDY

-261 HYGLVEAYYRWKARR
+261 HYPLVEAYYRWKARR
-276 LGGEKVPSPD
+276 LGLEKTPSPD
-286 LLAPLTRE
+286 LLAPLAKE
-294 KPQVPFEEAKAL
+294 KPKVPFEEAQDL
-306 VLEAFRRFSPEVE
+306 VLTAFHRFSPEVG
-319 RIAREFFEKHWIDAY
+319 RIAREFFEKRWIDAY

-410 DLLLERLSQEEK
+410 DLLLERLSPEER
-422 TLLLAERVEDAVNT
+422 TLLLAERVEDAIGT

-444 FFERRSLEARKEA
+444 FFERRSLEARREA
-457 ALSPEAFHR
+457 ALSPEAFHG
-466 IWQEEQEGLYGEAV
+466 IWQEEQGRLYGDAV
-480 AWTELDQAA
+480 DWTELDQAA

-508 GYLVVLALYGKYRE
+508 GYLVVLALYGKYQE
-522 EGEAFVPKYLGIL
+522 EGKAFVPKYLGIL
-535 EAGESASPK
+535 EAGESQSPK
-544 EILARAGVD
+544 EILAQAGVD
-553 LGSEAFFRYG
+553 LASEAFFQYG

>member
-1 MGGVEWDL
+1 MEWDL
-9 ADLYAGPEDPRL
+9 SDLYRGPEDPRL
-21 EGDLAEALRLAE
+21 WEDLEAALALS
-33 GLDPQDL
+33 GQ
-40 LDPKGAEALFRRYE
+40 LDPKALEDPNQAETLLRRYE

-72 TRTQDPV
+72 TRTQDPT
-79 AKALLDRVRN
+79 AKALLDRVRT

-95 NRLLP
+95 NRLVP
-100 LEVALRKLPE
+100 LEVALRRLPE
-110 EAFQALL
+110 EAFQRLL
-117 DHPGLADLR
+117 DYPGLSDLR

-163 TEYTGRFRFRVGEKE
+163 TEYTGRFRFLVGGKE
-178 LTEMEVRALRR
+178 RTEMEVRALRR
-189 DPDPK
+189 DPDPAL
-194 VRREAHRELYGKL
+194 RREAHRALYGKL
-207 LAEAPTLGAV
+207 LEEAPTLGAV

-250 DIEALLEATRA
+250 DIEALLEATQA
-261 HYGLVEAYYRWKARR
+261 HYPLVERYYLWKAGR
-276 LGGEKVPSPD
+276 LGREKTPSED
-286 LLAPLTRE
+286 LLAPLGP
-294 KPQVPFEEAKAL
+294 KPKVPFEEAKAM
-306 VLEAFRRFSPEVE
+306 VLEAFRRFSPEMAA
-319 RIAREFFEKHWIDAY
+319 IAEKFFQGRWIDVY

-360 TDDLDAAHTLAHELG
+360 TDDLDSAHTLAHELG

-410 DLLLERLSQEEK
+410 DLLLERMSGEER
-422 TLLLAERVEDAVNT
+422 TLLLAERVEDAIHT

-444 FFERRSLEARKEA
+444 FFEQKSLEARREA
-457 ALSPEAFHR
+457 ALAPEDFHR
-466 IWQEEQEGLYGEAV
+466 LWQEEQERLYGESV
-480 AWTELDQAA
+480 AWTELDRSA

-508 GYLVVLALYGKYRE
+508 GYLVVLALYGRYRE
-522 EGEAFVPKYLGIL
+522 EGESFVPKYLEVL
-535 EAGESASPK
+535 EAGESLGPK
-544 EILARAGVD
+544 EILAQAGVE

-568 SWLKALP
+568 DWLKALP